1 MHRIFRKALD
11 DAAGVAE
18 SIIVVVTDVRDFSR
32 FSEGCDSVEVAM
44 FIRWVYIR
52 LIEDY
57 FPFASFY
64 KSTGDGLLLV
74 VPIGGENITEV
85 SRKVVDSCIK
95 CHSEFGSICSDDP
108 MINFKVPEKIGIGI
122 ARGTACR
129 LVSGD
134 KVIDYSGRLLNLTSR
149 LTNLARPSGIIIDGK
164 FGINLLSQEQQSNFE
179 EADVYLDGI
188 AEDEP
193 IQVYFTKEFTDIPRR
208 NRQPIAEKRWRH
220 MEETKP
226 FRELLNLGGRFL
238 YELESEPL
246 NPDDISVKVYY
257 PKVIEGKIQRRYQKI
272 HDFDEFT
279 YKLEAGKPIVRM
291 NYKEL
296 CKRLELRQV
305 KGNMK
310 VTIDIAY
317 VEK

>member
-18 SIIVVVTDVRDFSR
+18 SIIVVMTDVRDFSR

-108 MINFKVPEKIGIGI
+108 MINFKVPDKIGIGV

-129 LVSGD
+129 LISGD

-164 FGINLLSQEQQSNFE
+164 FGINLLSDEQQGYFQEDN
-179 EADVYLDGI
+179 VYLDGI
-188 AEDEP
+188 AEYEP
-193 IQVYFTKEFTDIPRR
+193 VKIYFTKEFTAIPKR
-208 NRQPIAEKRWRH
+208 NRQPIAETRWQHKVDIQPYRDLLKFG
-220 MEETKP
+220 M
-226 FRELLNLGGRFL
+226 FRYN
-238 YELESEPL
+238 LESEPL
-246 NPDDISVKVYY
+246 SSNDIKVTVEHSKIIGG
-257 PKVIEGKIQRRYQKI
+257 KVSKEYSMY
-272 HDFDEFT
+272 HYFEDFS
-279 YKLEAGKPIVRM
+279 YAVEAGKPIVRLDFGKLCEALRKERVKKNM
-291 NYKEL
+291 N
-296 CKRLELRQV
+296 
-305 KGNMK
+305 

>member
-11 DAAGVAE
+11 DTAGIAE
-18 SIIVVVTDVRDFSR
+18 SIIVVMTDVRDFSR

-44 FIRWVYIR
+44 FIRRVYIR
-52 LIEDY
+52 LIDDY

-85 SRKVVDSCIK
+85 SRKVVESCIN
-95 CHSEFGSICSDDP
+95 CHSEFGSICSGDP
-108 MINFKVPEKIGIGI
+108 MINFEVPEKIGIGI

-149 LTNLARPSGIIIDGK
+149 LTQLARPSGIVVEGK
-164 FGINLLSQEQQSNFE
+164 FGINLLSDEQQGYFE
-179 EADVYLDGI
+179 EANVYLDGI

-193 IQVYFTKEFTDIPRR
+193 IQIYFTREFTLIPKR
-208 NRQPIAEKRWRH
+208 NRQPIAPKRWCH
-220 MEETKP
+220 LTDVKP
-226 FRELLNLGGRFL
+226 FRDLLKFSRFR
-238 YELESEPL
+238 YPLESEA
-246 NPDDISVKVYY
+246 ISAEDVKVT
-257 PKVIEGKIQRRYQKI
+257 ITHAKIIKGRVEKDYQTI
-272 HDFDEFT
+272 FDFPEFT
-279 YKLEAGKPIVRM
+279 YKVEAGKPVVWVDFV
-291 NYKEL
+291 KLCEL
-296 CKRLELRQV
+296 LKLTQV
-305 KGNMK
+305 KKNMN
-310 VTIDIAY
+310 VGIDIAY